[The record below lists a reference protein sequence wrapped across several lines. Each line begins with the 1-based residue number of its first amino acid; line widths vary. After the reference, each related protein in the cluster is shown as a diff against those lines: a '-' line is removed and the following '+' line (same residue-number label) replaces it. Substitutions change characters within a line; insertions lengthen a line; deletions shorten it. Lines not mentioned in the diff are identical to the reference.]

1 MRKKGQPR
9 RLLDGEPESHLFR
22 RQQGV
27 KVQLWGV
34 GNPPGAN
41 QQWLAQHLGSGYW
54 RFIARHSG
62 KCLDV
67 PGSSTANA
75 VQLQQYTC
83 NGTNAQSFR
92 LVQQ

>member
-1 MRKKGQPR
+1 MVRHATWLGW
-9 RLLDGEPESHLFR
+9 DVTGGTGATGNS
-22 RQQGV
+22 V

-67 PGSSTANA
+67 PGASTANA